1 MNFIKMEKVS
11 KTYGKVT
18 KALNSVNVEIAKG
31 EFVVMLGPSGAGKS
45 TFLNILGG
53 LESADEG
60 LITIGDY
67 RISDFT
73 RKEMEKYRREN
84 LSYIFQFY
92 NLIETLTVLEN
103 VKLIEKEF
111 DSEISSEEILDS
123 LGLGEHLHKF
133 PSELSGGQQQRV
145 SIARA
150 LVKNSNVILC
160 DEPTGALDSKSA
172 VMVMDILKQASA
184 DKKKTVIVVT
194 HNDDFKKMADKTIYF
209 KDGEILKVEMMHQKE
224 RSE

>member
-1 MNFIKMEKVS
+1 MNFIKMENVS

-172 VMVMDILKQASA
+172 VMVMDILKQAST